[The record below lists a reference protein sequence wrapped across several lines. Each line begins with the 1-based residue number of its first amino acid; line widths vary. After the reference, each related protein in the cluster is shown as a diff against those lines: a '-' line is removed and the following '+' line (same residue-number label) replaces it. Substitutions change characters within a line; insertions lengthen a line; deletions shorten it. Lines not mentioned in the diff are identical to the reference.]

1 MAVNPTVAALRKASL
16 PAALLRAGSASAD
29 QLLCGSEQLSPSS
42 LSPVD
47 KREGEGGGGEGTP
60 RAGRFEGGAEVPPEQ
75 PLQGVLPDVLPP
87 EDLPEL
93 LRSLGLVFSEKEIFD
108 ALDAVQCDLGGGM
121 ESGLLSAA
129 EIQAVVSRLRSGR
142 STLLAVP
149 EGIPG
154 EERAAGAAPQQISDI
169 VGACA
174 KLKR

>member
-93 LRSLGLVFSEKEIFD
+93 LRRDPSPWSAGFVDVPRVSLC
-108 ALDAVQCDLGGGM
+108 A
-121 ESGLLSAA
+121 SASPWTA
-129 EIQAVVSRLRSGR
+129 
-142 STLLAVP
+142 
-149 EGIPG
+149 
-154 EERAAGAAPQQISDI
+154 
-169 VGACA
+169 
-174 KLKR
+174 